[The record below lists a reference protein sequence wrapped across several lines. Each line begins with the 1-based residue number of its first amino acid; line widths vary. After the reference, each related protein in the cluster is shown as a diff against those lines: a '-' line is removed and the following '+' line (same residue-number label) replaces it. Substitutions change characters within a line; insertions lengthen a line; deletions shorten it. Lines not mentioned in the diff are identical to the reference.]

1 VIRVLGLTVALL
13 LLSALLPV
21 GAPRPAEALA
31 IEVVSESAANRFPE
45 GIQFTL
51 FVRADSNITS
61 ARVSARV
68 LPDRPTTTVS
78 GSCTTGTVSNCTATL
93 GNTRESYLVP
103 GAEVLYIW
111 ELEDASGNKLSTP
124 EQKATYQDDR
134 FQWQSVSEGNLTV
147 FYYFGSDQ
155 TPRSVMAAARE
166 TIDRIGTLLQTTVD
180 FPVKIWVYQTA
191 QDMSPAVA
199 SRAGRGPNSTIR
211 TLGEVGASDTALVS
225 RDVDFLNIVRHEIA
239 HVVTGQA
246 TRSHINFPS
255 WINEGISVFSQREI
269 LADEKQAIDL
279 AVRRNSVL
287 PITSLGSSA
296 QGSASTVSLFY
307 AQSGALVEY
316 LVETYGDAK
325 FAAWITAL
333 RRNTLEGAL
342 QEVYGFDTLGLENG
356 WRKSIGLPEVSA
368 TGGGSSSNPGSI
380 PTLAPLGS
388 NQGSGSAA
396 TPESGGQ
403 SAPSTSA
410 NETDDDGGSSPV
422 VPIAVGVL
430 AVIAL
435 AGGAGYLVYRR
446 RNTPAT

>member
-1 VIRVLGLTVALL
+1 
-13 LLSALLPV
+13 
-21 GAPRPAEALA
+21 
-31 IEVVSESAANRFPE
+31 
-45 GIQFTL
+45 
-51 FVRADSNITS
+51 
-61 ARVSARV
+61 
-68 LPDRPTTTVS
+68 
-78 GSCTTGTVSNCTATL
+78 
-93 GNTRESYLVP
+93 
-103 GAEVLYIW
+103 
-111 ELEDASGNKLSTP
+111 
-124 EQKATYQDDR
+124 
-134 FQWQSVSEGNLTV
+134 
-147 FYYFGSDQ
+147 
-155 TPRSVMAAARE
+155 MAAARE

-388 NQGSGSAA
+388 NQGSGNAA